1 MQKYQKIQKVPK
13 IVRPSGRQR
22 RRLRTPNPEMR
33 RRILEA
39 ADSLIHEQ
47 GFPSLRIEQIV
58 ERAGLSIGT
67 FYLYFES
74 KDDMFINLVLENTG
88 LLQRR
93 IESASQTE
101 GTVRERLDRVLET
114 YLGFVK
120 EHERGFL
127 YYQNAGHVDTTVGP
141 LSLWACNQCASVL
154 QPLLEEGI
162 ANGEIRKIDPI
173 LLAQA
178 MAGLTQHIA
187 GYWLQHQEN
196 FSRNQVKEFLN
207 RMLT

>member
-1 MQKYQKIQKVPK
+1 LQKIQKIK
-13 IVRPSGRQR
+13 AIRASGRQR

-39 ADSLIHEQ
+39 ADSLIHEL

-88 LLQRR
+88 VLQGR
-93 IESASQTE
+93 IEAALQTA
-101 GTVRERLDRVLET
+101 GTVRQRLDRVLDT
-114 YLGFVK
+114 YLDFVK

-162 ANGEIRKIDPI
+162 ANGEIIKSDPT

-187 GYWLQHQEN
+187 GYWLQHQK
-196 FSRNQVKEFLN
+196 SYSLNQVKEFLN
-207 RMLT
+207 CLFT

>member
-1 MQKYQKIQKVPK
+1 MQKIKAI
-13 IVRPSGRQR
+13 RPPGRQR
-22 RRLRTPNPEMR
+22 RRLRTPNPEVR

-39 ADSLIHEQ
+39 ADSLIHEL

-74 KDDMFINLVLENTG
+74 KDDMFVNLVIENTG

-93 IESASQTE
+93 VEAASQTE
-101 GTVRERLDRVLET
+101 GTVRQRLDRVLDT
-114 YLGFVK
+114 YLEFVK

-127 YYQNAGHVDTTVGP
+127 YYQHAAHVDTTVGP

-154 QPLLEEGI
+154 RPLLEEGI
-162 ANGEIRKIDPI
+162 ASGEIRKTDPL
-173 LLAQA
+173 LLAQS

-187 GYWLQHQEN
+187 GYWLLHQKSY
-196 FSRNQVKEFLN
+196 SRKEVKDFLN
-207 RMLT
+207 HLFF

>member
-1 MQKYQKIQKVPK
+1 LHKIKQIKA
-13 IVRPSGRQR
+13 IRPSGRQR
-22 RRLRTPNPEMR
+22 RRLRTPNPEVR
-33 RRILEA
+33 QRILEA
-39 ADSLIHEQ
+39 ADTLIHEQ

-74 KDDMFINLVLENTG
+74 KDDMFINLVIENTG

-93 IESASQTE
+93 VEAASKAE
-101 GTVRERLDRVLET
+101 GTVMQRLDRVLDT
-114 YLGFVK
+114 YLDFVK

-141 LSLWACNQCASVL
+141 LSTWACNQCASVL
-154 QPLLEEGI
+154 QPLLEEGM
-162 ANGEIRKIDPI
+162 ANGEIRKTDPN

-187 GYWLQHQEN
+187 GYWLQHQESYTRKEVKDFLYRI
-196 FSRNQVKEFLN
+196 FS
-207 RMLT
+207 